1 VTSELVARRR
11 KSFVLHLQGYTYGAI
26 GELLGVSDST
36 VGNDV
41 AWIEAEQARLAT
53 IQPRWLMEDG
63 P

>member
-1 VTSELVARRR
+1 VIDALKVRRR
-11 KSFVLHLQGYTYGAI
+11 KSYVLHLQGYTYAVI

-41 AWIEAEQARLAT
+41 AWIEGEQMRVRR
-53 IQPRWLMEDG
+53 IQPNWLMEDG